1 MDNIKIFANATD
13 YAAAG
18 RPTESSRVALIENV
32 NQVKYDGVNVEVTMP
47 KPGDYVYRDE
57 DGNVHFINK
66 ESIRQNLLPTGWV
79 FIDVFYFGWKD
90 EMFVD
95 MGSGILWGKCDIDV
109 TKSNK
114 MCDTPFTYQKS
125 FFSWGNIEGHNPVNN
140 TFANVYNWGSVNAQ
154 EPWYEGQPYG
164 ETPGAALSG
173 DIAPD
178 SGYDAARENLGDT
191 KRMPTNAEYGTLF
204 NNIDYITEDGEIVT
218 AATSIAKTAADKRV
232 YVNGIAGLYLR
243 SKINGK
249 RLFFACSGYGAGT
262 SWFYRGS
269 LGLYWSSSFGSARL
283 ARGLYFD
290 SGGVYPQLNNN
301 RYNGFAVRPVQNIV

>member
-18 RPTESSRVALIENV
+18 MPASESRVALIENV
-32 NQVKYDGVNVEVTMP
+32 NQVKYDGVNVEVSMP
-47 KPGDYVYRDE
+47 TPGDYVYRDA
-57 DGNVHFINK
+57 DGNIHFIK
-66 ESIRQNLLPTGWV
+66 KATVRTAVIPSGWV

-154 EPWYEGQPYG
+154 EPWYEDHPYG
-164 ETPGAALSG
+164 DTPGAALSG

-178 SGYDAARENLGDT
+178 SGYDATRENLGGT

-232 YVNGIAGLYLR
+232 YVNGIAGLYIR
-243 SKINGK
+243 SKINGN
-249 RLFFACSGYGAGT
+249 RLFFACSGNGAGT
-262 SWFYRGS
+262 SWYNRGS
-269 LGLYWSSSFGSARL
+269 GGYYWSSSFNSAHY
-283 ARGLYFD
+283 ARDLNFS
-290 SGGVYPQLNNN
+290 SGGVHPQGNSY
-301 RYNGFAVRPVQNIV
+301 RYYGFAVRPVQNIV